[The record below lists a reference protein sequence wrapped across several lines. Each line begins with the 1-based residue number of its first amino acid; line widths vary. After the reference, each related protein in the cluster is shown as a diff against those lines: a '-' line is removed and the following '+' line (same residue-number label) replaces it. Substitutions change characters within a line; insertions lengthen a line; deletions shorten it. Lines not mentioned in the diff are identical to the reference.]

1 MKKDDVASRPP
12 SRSWV
17 RPEDYVEALAR
28 RRTARRSRDRGVR
41 PRTQPETPRLLLST
55 LPFVVLTVGLA
66 VLTLAI
72 AITAWPHT
80 AAAPA
85 RAEGLQETG
94 TASKGWFQD
103 AQKDFKPAG

>member
-12 SRSWV
+12 FRTWV

-28 RRTARRSRDRGVR
+28 RRTARRARS
-41 PRTQPETPRLLLST
+41 PEKRTQPESPRLLLST
-55 LPFVVLTVGLA
+55 LPFAALITGLG

-72 AITAWPHT
+72 IIAAWPH
-80 AAAPA
+80 AVERIDRDPVQPQA
-85 RAEGLQETG
+85 G

-103 AQKDFKPAG
+103 AEKDFRKAG